1 MKWKLVSAFAT
12 GAVLASGIV
21 YFAVRPLATVVE
33 EPQHVASVS
42 RPAPVQQILPAA
54 PASKP
59 AAPIATHKRPTVPV
73 SEKPSPFHPRGLR
86 EEPVAVAKSAPPQ
99 QVAAPPVAAAPP
111 VQNVSLPH
119 VSLPPPKPEPEV
131 IEPKT
136 TPSVTLNA
144 GTLLPIRIG
153 QELSP
158 ARNQAG
164 DSFSA
169 TLARPLVVDGWVIAE
184 SGARVEGHVEQKS
197 IQSLRISM
205 VRVSTSDGQNVRIH
219 AEPYLKA
226 PLAEIPVGAQITFQ
240 VLDPVTIT
248 ERLN

>member
-12 GAVLASGIV
+12 GVVLASGIV
-21 YFAVRPLATVVE
+21 YLAVRPLANVVE
-33 EPQHVASVS
+33 EQQHVASVS
-42 RPAPVQQILPAA
+42 RPAPVQQIPPAA
-54 PASKP
+54 PAPKP
-59 AAPIATHKRPTVPV
+59 AAPIATRKHPAAPLR
-73 SEKPSPFHPRGLR
+73 EKPSPFHPRVLR
-86 EEPVAVAKSAPPQ
+86 EEPAAVAKSVPP
-99 QVAAPPVAAAPP
+99 PPVAIAPP
-111 VQNVSLPH
+111 VQNVSLP
-119 VSLPPPKPEPEV
+119 PPVPEPKV
-131 IEPKT
+131 IEPKPA
-136 TPSVTLNA
+136 PSVTLAA
-144 GTLLPIRIG
+144 GTLLPVRIG
-153 QELSP
+153 QELSA

-184 SGARVEGHVEQKS
+184 SGARVEGHIEQKN
-197 IQSLRISM
+197 IQNLRISM

-248 ERLN
+248 ERVN